1 MMKIIKTSEEIQEYL
16 AGLKKRGSGSNEQIE
31 QTVRDILADVAERG
45 DAAVKEYTAK
55 FDCENPV
62 CYRVSEEMISD
73 ALTEADPRF
82 VDAMLNSVEN
92 ITKFHQK
99 QKQNGY
105 MVTDERGCILGQRV
119 RGLDR
124 VGLYV
129 PGGTAALFSSV
140 LMNAIPAKIAGVGEI
155 VMVTPPQKDG
165 TANKDILVAASL
177 CGVDKIFLCGGAQ
190 AVAALAYGTD
200 EIPKVSKIVGP
211 GNIFVAT
218 AKKQLYGTVD
228 IDMIAGPSEVLV
240 LADGEANPVYA
251 AADLMSQ
258 AEHDRLAGCVLV
270 TTSEQLANEVIKEIE
285 RQSAYL
291 SRKEIIDEALDKHGA
306 IIICRDMDS
315 ACHIANE
322 ISPEHLEVLV
332 KNPLEYIGRLEN
344 CGSLFLGEYAPEPL
358 GDYYAGPNHVLPTSG
373 TARFF
378 SPLSVDSFIK
388 KSSYIYY
395 TRDALY
401 SAKDDVMLMADREQ
415 LTAHANAVGVRFG
428 EGKDSLKNL

>member
-1 MMKIIKTSEEIQEYL
+1 MIKIIKTGEEIREYL
-16 AGLKKRGSGSNEQIE
+16 DGLKKRGSGSDEKTE
-31 QTVRDILADVAERG
+31 QTVRSILADVAERK
-45 DAAVKEYTAK
+45 DEAVKEYTAK
-55 FDCENPV
+55 FDCSSPV
-62 CYRVSEEMISD
+62 CYRVTEEMIND
-73 ALTEADPRF
+73 ALTEADPEF
-82 VDAMLNSVEN
+82 VDAMLNSIEN
-92 ITKFHQK
+92 ITKFHER

-105 MVTDERGCILGQRV
+105 MMTDERGCILGQRV

-129 PGGTAALFSSV
+129 PCGTAALFSSV

-155 VMVTPPQKDG
+155 IMVTPPQKDG
-165 TANKDILVAASL
+165 SANKDILVAASL

-190 AVAALAYGTD
+190 AIAALAYGTD

-211 GNIFVAT
+211 GNIYVAT
-218 AKKQLYGTVD
+218 AKKQLFGTVD

-240 LADGEANPVYA
+240 LADENADPVYA

-270 TTSEQLANEVIKEIE
+270 TTSERLADEVVKEIE
-285 RQSAYL
+285 RQSASL
-291 SRKEIIDEALDKHGA
+291 SRKEIIDEALARHGA
-306 IIICRDMDS
+306 IIVCRDMES

-332 KNPLEYIGRLEN
+332 KAPLEYIGRLTN
-344 CGSLFLGEYAPEPL
+344 CGSLFLGEYSPEPL

-388 KSSYIYY
+388 KYSYIYY

-401 SAKDDVMLMADREQ
+401 SAKDDIMLMANRES
-415 LTAHANAVGVRFG
+415 LTAHANAIGVRFDKD
-428 EGKDSLKNL
+428 GKDER